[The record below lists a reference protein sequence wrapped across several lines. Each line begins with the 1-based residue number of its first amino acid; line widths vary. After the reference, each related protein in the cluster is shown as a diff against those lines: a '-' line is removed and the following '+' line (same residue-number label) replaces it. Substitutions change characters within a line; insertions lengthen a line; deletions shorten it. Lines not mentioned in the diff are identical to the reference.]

1 LIVLRESARRH
12 GENNGNN
19 PGRSWV
25 RSTSQLRSGAKY
37 HKNQNFVLAIG
48 FLDAHDLSSNVTAK
62 ETDMNNILSIVE
74 SLRSIIADTVPVPE
88 AGATVLLLTI
98 GLTSL
103 ALIRRKRK

>member
-1 LIVLRESARRH
+1 MIVLRESARRH

-25 RSTSQLRSGAKY
+25 RSTSQLMSDTKY

-48 FLDAHDLSSNVTAK
+48 FLNAHDLSNVTAK

-74 SLRSIIADTVPVPE
+74 SLRPIIADTVPVPE

-103 ALIRRKRK
+103 ALIRRKLK